1 MRGGQRQ
8 KWLGGSDVKRD
19 DVYHSIGEMRRVVMI
34 TITIPGIGNRL
45 KLERETQ
52 IVSIEHFKKPF
63 QSVWIALMMD

>member
-1 MRGGQRQ
+1 MRA
-8 KWLGGSDVKRD
+8 
-19 DVYHSIGEMRRVVMI
+19 RRERVMI

-63 QSVWIALMMD
+63 QSVWIALSVSLMMD